1 MKIKF
6 IDKNQSLVNKV
17 RKATLHLPFRAEVL
31 CDDIF
36 NYEGVIVSASNPDF
50 TMGAGLDALI
60 AEKYPEEVKQARKN
74 PNKNQRIGNVIFTIT
89 VNEDLK
95 ATKSRVI
102 KALKFALFNVKE
114 NETALISGLGTGIGG
129 LDEDEFVWIFLKS
142 ICEKF
147 GFGWG
152 IKFVRKDSKDF
163 YTGKIKYKVGSWLE
177 QEDTPR
183 NDEACDVGLHLGKSF
198 IGAGNYNLPER
209 ILFCMFSKKDLCGQ
223 DNDKVRVSKLKVLCE
238 LPRWLGY
245 GTNGKKFVSKIG
257 RKIDFEKYNPYQST
271 KLPPVN
277 KLKKFL
283 DQAGTQVKDQ
293 VRDQIWAQVW
303 DQVGD
308 QVGDQVW
315 AQVRTQVRAQ
325 IWDQVGN
332 QVGDQVWDQV
342 RDQVWA
348 QVWDQARTQVG
359 DQAGDQVGD
368 QVWAQPGTQ
377 VKDQVWTTSY
387 WAVNSYFDLGLS
399 HWFGKFLKLGVMVIF
414 VEGKLKIFG
423 KKGKF
428 LGEYDEKEFKTNN
441 K

>member
-102 KALKFALFNVKE
+102 KALKFALFNVKK

-152 IKFVRKDSKDF
+152 IKFVRKDSRIF
-163 YTGKIKYKVGSWLE
+163 ILE
-177 QEDTPR
+177 R
-183 NDEACDVGLHLGKSF
+183 LNIRLAVGLSKRIPRETMRLVMLDF
-198 IGAGNYNLPER
+198 I
-209 ILFCMFSKKDLCGQ
+209 
-223 DNDKVRVSKLKVLCE
+223 
-238 LPRWLGY
+238 
-245 GTNGKKFVSKIG
+245 
-257 RKIDFEKYNPYQST
+257 
-271 KLPPVN
+271 
-277 KLKKFL
+277 
-283 DQAGTQVKDQ
+283 
-293 VRDQIWAQVW
+293 
-303 DQVGD
+303 
-308 QVGDQVW
+308 
-315 AQVRTQVRAQ
+315 
-325 IWDQVGN
+325 
-332 QVGDQVWDQV
+332 
-342 RDQVWA
+342 
-348 QVWDQARTQVG
+348 
-359 DQAGDQVGD
+359 
-368 QVWAQPGTQ
+368 
-377 VKDQVWTTSY
+377 
-387 WAVNSYFDLGLS
+387 
-399 HWFGKFLKLGVMVIF
+399 
-414 VEGKLKIFG
+414 
-423 KKGKF
+423 
-428 LGEYDEKEFKTNN
+428 
-441 K
+441 